1 MITLGLSEILV
12 GTASPNGTMPQES
25 ALKKLGKTYKDT
37 AKLSQETSEVTEHY
51 EEGRAAPEVRKKS
64 KKLPKLTFSIMD
76 ADIDV
81 LVAYVGGTKV
91 NKSGTNKTKW
101 AFDGSEEVENRA
113 ILVKSEQGL
122 FFEIPNADIEAVINA
137 DMSAKGIF
145 LVEFTVTPLA
155 VKDGKALRAYDPKE
169 A

>member
-25 ALKKLGKTYKDT
+25 AMKKLGKTYKDT

-64 KKLPKLTFSIMD
+64 KKLPKITFSIMD

-91 NKSGTNKTKW
+91 NKSGNSKTKW

>member
-51 EEGRAAPEVRKKS
+51 EEGRAAPEVRKKL

-91 NKSGTNKTKW
+91 NKSGNSKTKW
-101 AFDGSEEVENRA
+101 AFDGSEDVENRA

>member
-12 GTASPNGTMPQES
+12 GTSSPNGTMPQES
-25 ALKKLGKTYKDT
+25 AMKKLGKTYKDT

-64 KKLPKLTFSIMD
+64 KKLPKITFSIMD

-91 NKSGTNKTKW
+91 NKSGNSKTKW

>member
-12 GTASPNGTMPQES
+12 GQASPNGTMPQE
-25 ALKKLGKTYKDT
+25 AAMKKLGKTYKDT

-64 KKLPKLTFSIMD
+64 KKLPKITFSIMD

-91 NKSGTNKTKW
+91 NKSGTSKTKW

>member
-12 GTASPNGTMPQES
+12 GQASSNGTMPQES
-25 ALKKLGKTYKDT
+25 AMKKLGKTYKDT

-91 NKSGTNKTKW
+91 NKSGNSKTKW
-101 AFDGSEEVENRA
+101 AFDGSEDVENRA

>member
-91 NKSGTNKTKW
+91 NKSGNSKTKW